1 MRSDKFAGMKTVTVE
16 EVESNFPA
24 LLRIVQGGE
33 ELNVVRR
40 KKSVA
45 RIVPVNGAARG
56 SCATKKRKVAWAEH
70 FAKLDAIYGGKPA
83 PGKPGSQ
90 IVIEGRR

>member
-1 MRSDKFAGMKTVTVE
+1 MKTVTVE
-16 EVESNFPA
+16 EVENNFPA

-33 ELNVVRR
+33 ELNVVNR
-40 KKSVA
+40 KRAVA
-45 RIVPVNGAARG
+45 RIVPANGADHG
-56 SCATKKRKVAWAEH
+56 SRASKKRKLAWTDH

-90 IVIEGRR
+90 IITEGRR

>member
-1 MRSDKFAGMKTVTVE
+1 MKTVTVQ
-16 EVESNFPA
+16 EVENNFPA

-33 ELNVVRR
+33 ELNVIRR
-40 KKSVA
+40 KKRVA
-45 RIVPVNGAARG
+45 RIVPVNGTARD
-56 SCATKKRKVAWAEH
+56 SRAPKRRKLGWAEH

-90 IVIEGRR
+90 IIAEGRR